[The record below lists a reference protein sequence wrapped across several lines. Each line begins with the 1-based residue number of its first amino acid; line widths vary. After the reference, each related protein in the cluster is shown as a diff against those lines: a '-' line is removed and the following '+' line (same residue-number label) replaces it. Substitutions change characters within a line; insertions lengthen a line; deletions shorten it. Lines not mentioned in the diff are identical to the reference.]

1 MIATKKIRSFPM
13 NDKLRYKDYV
23 GTVHYND
30 DDGVFFGKIEGIN
43 HLITF
48 EGESVNELKT
58 SFVEAIEDYLL
69 LCSQTGENPQKSYKG
84 SFNIRISPEIHKLA
98 VEKSTRL
105 GIPLNR
111 LIYKAIE
118 KAVLQ

>member
-118 KAVLQ
+118 KEVLQ